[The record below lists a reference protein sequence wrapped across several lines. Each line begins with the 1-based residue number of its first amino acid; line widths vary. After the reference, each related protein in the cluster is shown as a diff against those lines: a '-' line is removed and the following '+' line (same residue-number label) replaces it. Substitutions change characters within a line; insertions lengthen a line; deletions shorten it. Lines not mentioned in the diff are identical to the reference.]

1 LGGGKLSAQTATNII
16 PSLKALNDNGR
27 ISIQIK
33 NNLTANSFFMNDM
46 NNKTQLDF
54 HFSPDDPRNG
64 LYSATLQNG
73 VILSGEQTKSLVFD
87 GLTYTSDD
95 DLTFIATETMGDGSI
110 REYAFHKGDYI
121 EFPPP
126 PVIVCP
132 YKIVCRVRNGFSLY
146 FDPSIFQVTKEQAWI
161 RVLLN
166 FGTEN
171 PYNRAY
177 IIHGVDVVNNSFIF
191 DFVGGAKCEELFS
204 GTVSITIGNLVCT
217 YNNGVLVSSNC
228 SQMEDFYSTAEC
240 MELLEGCQTEL
251 ATLISINRDR
261 LLCKQW
267 DDGGFLCNTTRP
279 IYRYL
284 GNVSIGTSSAA
295 PGSILTVTDGVITD
309 IVFVSVCS
317 NGGWC
322 DYVFDDNY
330 KLPKIDQVANYIDKN
345 KHLPGMPSAAEIE
358 KEGGFELG
366 DITFRQQEKIEEMF
380 LYLIEEEQEISRLEM
395 VLCVLEW
402 REKLRTF

>member
-1 LGGGKLSAQTATNII
+1 
-16 PSLKALNDNGR
+16 
-27 ISIQIK
+27 
-33 NNLTANSFFMNDM
+33 
-46 NNKTQLDF
+46 
-54 HFSPDDPRNG
+54 
-64 LYSATLQNG
+64 
-73 VILSGEQTKSLVFD
+73 
-87 GLTYTSDD
+87 
-95 DLTFIATETMGDGSI
+95 
-110 REYAFHKGDYI
+110 
-121 EFPPP
+121 
-126 PVIVCP
+126 
-132 YKIVCRVRNGFSLY
+132 
-146 FDPSIFQVTKEQAWI
+146 
-161 RVLLN
+161 
-166 FGTEN
+166 
-171 PYNRAY
+171 
-177 IIHGVDVVNNSFIF
+177 
-191 DFVGGAKCEELFS
+191 
-204 GTVSITIGNLVCT
+204 
-217 YNNGVLVSSNC
+217 
-228 SQMEDFYSTAEC
+228 
-240 MELLEGCQTEL
+240 
-251 ATLISINRDR
+251 
-261 LLCKQW
+261 
-267 DDGGFLCNTTRP
+267 
-279 IYRYL
+279 L